1 MLRFILLFLLVF
13 AGDPAFSC
21 ISMPVSPRPIPGFC
35 RRGRGGGGFLAG
47 LRPARKPK
55 RLRRPGGAAAPT
67 GEPAAHGGP
76 RRPEGDDI
84 VAQTLGSRRFLLNAT
99 DHHAQQMLR
108 RDPQYYYKMLPYAEA
123 MGQGRRFT
131 GLFHGVRLEPCPWY
145 EAAAGTPTTPAAFY
159 DHFCET
165 LAILNVS
172 IRK

>member
-1 MLRFILLFLLVF
+1 M
-13 AGDPAFSC
+13 
-21 ISMPVSPRPIPGFC
+21 
-35 RRGRGGGGFLAG
+35 
-47 LRPARKPK
+47 
-55 RLRRPGGAAAPT
+55 
-67 GEPAAHGGP
+67 
-76 RRPEGDDI
+76 
-84 VAQTLGSRRFLLNAT
+84 AQTLGFRRFLLNAT